1 MSAQFFDIE
10 KFTYDRKSKILI
22 SEASTLE
29 FIPGVIPGDIPGDL
43 VIRGKTK
50 NVLFE
55 YSHWN
60 PQTNVY
66 VFLPNKSW
74 DNDLLIRNM
83 ALHILS
89 T

>member
-10 KFTYDRKSKILI
+10 KFTYDRKSKRLI
-22 SEASTLE
+22 SEASTLG
-29 FIPGVIPGDIPGDL
+29 FVPGIIPGDL

-74 DNDLLIRNM
+74 DIDLLIRNM